1 LETGMPDIDWMN
13 MFAFTVS
20 PLELFLRGSI
30 TYLFLFLLFRFVVHR
45 DIGSMTVSDLLV
57 LVIIA
62 DASQNAMSND
72 YKSLTDGG
80 VVILT
85 IIGWSAL
92 LNYLSFHYPI
102 IRRFIVPR
110 PVLIVKDGQK
120 QRPNLKREKITDDD
134 LDEMLR
140 EHQIEDIL
148 EVKRAYLEADG
159 QITVLKQKKDGDSSP
174 PPKHFSL

>member
-1 LETGMPDIDWMN
+1 MPDIDWMN

-20 PLELFLRGSI
+20 PVELFLRGSI
-30 TYLFLFLLFRFVVHR
+30 VYLFLFLLFRFVVHR

-62 DASQNAMSND
+62 DASQNAMSNE

-85 IIGWSAL
+85 IVGWSAL
-92 LNYLSFHYPI
+92 LNYLSFHYKI
-102 IRRFIVPR
+102 VRKLVVPR
-110 PVLIVKDGQK
+110 PVLIVKDGVKQK
-120 QRPNLKREKITDDD
+120 TNLKHEKITDDE
-134 LDEMLR
+134 LGEILR
-140 EHQIEDIL
+140 EHQIEDIS

-159 QITVLKQKKDGDSSP
+159 QVTVLKKKKSDDDLSP
-174 PPKHFSL
+174 SKHLPL